1 MLDDFGLPDTLKWY
15 LRKFSDRTGI
25 RTKLLEDCLSER
37 LPTDVEVCAYRAIQ
51 EGLTN
56 VSRHAHAT
64 SCRVFVQRL
73 SSSLI
78 VTVEDD
84 GRGFQTDRDS
94 NGGQSAGLGLVG
106 IRERAVDLGGT
117 FRIESGHGTGT
128 RLTIEFPLTIGAQA

>member
-1 MLDDFGLPDTLKWY
+1 
-15 LRKFSDRTGI
+15 
-25 RTKLLEDCLSER
+25 
-37 LPTDVEVCAYRAIQ
+37 VCTYRAIQ

-56 VSRHAHAT
+56 VARHAHAS

-73 SSSLI
+73 SSSLV

-94 NGGQSAGLGLVG
+94 GGGQSPGLGLVG

-117 FRIESGHGTGT
+117 FRIESGSSMGT